1 MGTILEN
8 IVDNEFGYD
17 KRLIVKGAVE
27 IVLATCSHFI
37 NQEGRKENLTPEK

>member
-1 MGTILEN
+1 MGTVLEN

-27 IVLATCSHFI
+27 IVLKTCSHYI
-37 NQEGRKENLTPEK
+37 ESDGTRQILTS